1 MTERPTR
8 RLTPTRLA
16 PVALV
21 VLLAAAAF
29 LRPGDD
35 GGALQLANPDRT
47 RVTELHAAL
56 AALPDAPLVLI
67 GMDADLGTYPEIRV
81 AVRAALADLL
91 ARDARLAFVSFTPE
105 GRAIA
110 GAELD
115 RLRRAGFGDEEL
127 LDLGFIAGSEAGM
140 VRAVTDLLPSGAD
153 GSVADAIPA
162 ADDGMG
168 SFAMALVV
176 GGAELG
182 PRTWVEQVG
191 TRLPGLPI
199 AAIVPTFAQPEVA
212 PYLRTGQLVALL
224 ATLRDGAA
232 YAADVGDIATDAQA
246 VPERVPSALAM
257 LLGMLVA
264 LGALG
269 RSLAASVWGV
279 APEPGDDAGPSRRGR
294 GGGPVTDGGAVQ
306 DEAHADATAATDAE
320 SATDDESATDAE
332 SATNAESASDVDAEA
347 GADAAEAPADGPQP
361 SAEPEPE
368 PEGDTR

>member
-1 MTERPTR
+1 
-8 RLTPTRLA
+8 LA
-16 PVALV
+16 PLALV
-21 VLLAAAAF
+21 VLLAAAV
-29 LRPGDD
+29 LMRPGDD
-35 GGALQLANPDRT
+35 GGALLLANPDRT
-47 RVTELHAAL
+47 RVAELHAAL

-67 GMDADLGTYPEIRV
+67 GLDADLGTYPEIRV

-91 ARDARLAFVSFTPE
+91 ARDARLAIVSFTPE

-140 VRAVTDLLPSGAD
+140 VRAVTDLLPVGVD
-153 GSVADAIPA
+153 GSVADAIQEADAGIA
-162 ADDGMG
+162 AFDL
-168 SFAMALVV
+168 ALVV
-176 GGAELG
+176 GGGELG

-199 AAIVPTFAQPEVA
+199 AAIVPTFAQPELA

-232 YAADVGDIATDAQA
+232 YAADVADESQAQ
-246 VPERVPSALAM
+246 PERVPSALAM

-269 RSLAASVWGV
+269 RTVAASLWGGG
-279 APEPGDDAGPSRRGR
+279 PGPDDGERTSTRRRRGD
-294 GGGPVTDGGAVQ
+294 GPVTD
-306 DEAHADATAATDAE
+306 ADAEADVGHAGVDAAGDVAAAADGRAPTDAEAATDPQ
-320 SATDDESATDAE
+320 
-332 SATNAESASDVDAEA
+332 A
-347 GADAAEAPADGPQP
+347 GTG
-361 SAEPEPE
+361 PE
-368 PEGDTR
+368 PEGDAR